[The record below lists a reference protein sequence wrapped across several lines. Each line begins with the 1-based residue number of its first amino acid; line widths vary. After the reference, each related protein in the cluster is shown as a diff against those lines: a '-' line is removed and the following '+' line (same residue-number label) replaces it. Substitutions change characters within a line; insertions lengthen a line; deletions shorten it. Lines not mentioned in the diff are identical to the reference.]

1 MGKGL
6 PGPMRVSVTFKPQ
19 GEGTLVTLTHS
30 EIGVGKAWAGVAEME
45 QAFWTDRL
53 ENLKSVLETGID
65 LRVARRPRLGIG
77 FDNFNT
83 EAAEKLGIPVKTGI
97 WITGTAE
104 GTGARAAGLVK
115 DDVLVK
121 FNGKTI
127 TNNFNSLGAGLA
139 GRKAGDTVQIE
150 WYRGKEKMKA
160 PLTLGSFPI
169 STVPATAAELAEAT
183 RKIYEELD
191 KEWEGLVKD
200 LSESEAEHK
209 EGNEWSVKELIAH
222 FIAMERDYQ
231 SWLSSMVR
239 GNAVFDD
246 LEMRPNSDARL
257 KAMVDRFKTVKAL
270 IEEQKA
276 AQAET
281 VAFIANLPEAFVKHH
296 HLYRRAALWELETI
310 PMHFQDEHL
319 EQLKTAIAAAKK

>member
-1 MGKGL
+1 
-6 PGPMRVSVTFKPQ
+6 V
-19 GEGTLVTLTHS
+19 
-30 EIGVGKAWAGVAEME
+30 
-45 QAFWTDRL
+45 
-53 ENLKSVLETGID
+53 D

-77 FDNFNT
+77 IDEFSP
-83 EAAEKLGIPVKTGI
+83 EIAAQIGVPVKAGI
-97 WITGTAE
+97 RISGTAE

-127 TNNFNSLGAGLA
+127 TNNFNSLGAGL
-139 GRKAGDTVQIE
+139 GGCKAGDTVKIE
-150 WYRGKEKMKA
+150 WYRGSEKMKGL
-160 PLTLGSFPI
+160 LTLGSFPT
-169 STVPATAAELAEAT
+169 STVPNTAAELAEAT
-183 RKIYEELD
+183 RKIYDELD
-191 KEWEGLVKD
+191 KEWEGLVKE

-209 EGNEWSVKELIAH
+209 EGTEWSVKELIAH

-239 GNAVFDD
+239 DNAVYND

-257 KAMVDRFKTVKAL
+257 KAMIERFKTVKEL
-270 IEEQKA
+270 IEEQRA

-281 VAFIANLPEAFVKHH
+281 VAFIANLPDTFVKRSHF
-296 HLYRRAALWELETI
+296 YRRAALWELETI

-319 EQLKTAIAAAKK
+319 EQLKIAIAAAKK